1 MKVLSDLR
9 LDRESCGGANRAFS
23 FEVTIRRLALRK
35 YTLFIGLG
43 LLSLGVFSLAGCT
56 QNQRARAFGG
66 TETIEIAEGQKV
78 VNISWKEK
86 DNSLWILTRP
96 MREGEAPEIWS
107 YKAKSN
113 LGILEGEVILKESK

>member
-35 YTLFIGLG
+35 YALVMGFGLLSLG
-43 LLSLGVFSLAGCT
+43 LLSLTGCT
-56 QNQRARAFGG
+56 QNERARAFGG
-66 TETIEIAEGQKV
+66 TETIEIAKGQKL

-96 MREGEAPEIWS
+96 MREGEEAETWS
-107 YKAKSN
+107 YKAKSSF
-113 LGILEGEVILKESK
+113 GILEGEVILKESK